1 MHLGNPG
8 AELQE
13 RNIRGQRRQC
23 IHRQEAGD
31 QATSHKEAWGAYG
44 RERKYRLEPKRKK
57 RLAHTIWHK
66 MDTEIVVES
75 MNK

>member
-1 MHLGNPG
+1 M
-8 AELQE
+8 
-13 RNIRGQRRQC
+13 
-23 IHRQEAGD
+23 
-31 QATSHKEAWGAYG
+31 SHKEAWGAYG

-57 RLAHTIWHK
+57 RLAHTVWHK